1 MCVCVCM
8 CVHVCVCMHACVRA
22 CVCVLGCTAR
32 QNWMETFDEHV
43 ALPYGWMAVVD
54 AKTNK
59 VPVNPK
65 P

>member
-1 MCVCVCM
+1 
-8 CVHVCVCMHACVRA
+8 
-22 CVCVLGCTAR
+22 
-32 QNWMETFDEHV
+32 METFDEHV

-65 P
+65 H